1 MTAVQANGITIEY
14 ESIGDVANPPL
25 VLIMGLG
32 SQLTHWPDDFCHGLA
47 ERGFRV
53 IRFDNRDV
61 GLSTRFEEAGVPNL
75 RDAMTRA
82 AEGKPVDPPYRAA
95 DMAADMVGLL
105 DALRIET
112 AHIVGLSM
120 GGMIGQHIA
129 ANHGGRVRSFV
140 SIMSSS
146 GNPNLPPGTPEG
158 RSVLV
163 AAPQDPTSRDSIV
176 DHAVWV
182 YQTIAGPAFP
192 WDEEDLR
199 RHAARS
205 IDRAYHP
212 AGAARQTLAVLAD
225 GSRVEMLKR
234 IAVPTLV
241 IHGSDDPLLPVE
253 GGKDTAANIPG
264 AELRVIEGMGHNLA
278 PPLRPIL
285 IDAIAAHCARAN

>member
-14 ESIGDVANPPL
+14 ESIGDESNPPL

-61 GLSTRFEEAGVPNL
+61 GLSTRFEAAGVPNL
-75 RDAMTRA
+75 RDAMART
-82 AEGKPVDPPYRAA
+82 AEGNPVDPPYRAA
-95 DMAADMVGLL
+95 DMAADTVGLL
-105 DALRIET
+105 DALGIDT

-120 GGMIGQHIA
+120 GGMIGQHVA
-129 ANHGGRVRSFV
+129 ASHGGRVRSFV

-163 AAPQDPTSRDSIV
+163 AAPKDPPIV

-253 GGKDTAANIPG
+253 GGKDTAANIPD
-264 AELRVIEGMGHNLA
+264 AELKVIEGMGHNLA

-285 IDAIAAHCARAN
+285 IDAIADHCARAE